1 MDENENIQTTA
12 VEENDDMMPVG
23 YADGDDFFDMASWT
37 GDTGNGGTDQQPAA
51 AEDFSLEEFLTNG
64 TDANGENNEDNPAA
78 ATTTGAPAATPSPE
92 KLRFQATFDH
102 NTEDVELD
110 PSELPTIYQKAR
122 ATERAQGRL
131 NEVKPV
137 YDRMEA
143 TARMLGYA
151 SVSDMLD
158 ATEKSYKDSEI
169 AKLTAEGV
177 HPDIAADLV
186 ERRSASKAS
195 VPSEEPMQEIQ
206 QQVQAPANQRNFSA
220 EVAET
225 LSRFPEI
232 QGKQIPDEVIHKAL
246 DTGMSLA
253 SAYADYKATHDSS
266 RIEQL
271 KKENNR
277 LKQNADAY
285 ARAPVSGVS
294 RGGATDT
301 KPSDPFLSGFNSE
314 KW

>member
-1 MDENENIQTTA
+1 MDENENIQAIA
-12 VEENDDMMPVG
+12 VEETDDMMPVG

-37 GDTGNGGTDQQPAA
+37 GDTGDGGADQQPAA

-64 TDANGENNEDNPAA
+64 TEANGENIEDNPAA

-158 ATEKSYKDSEI
+158 ATEKATRILKSQDSRLRECTPI
-169 AKLTAEGV
+169 L
-177 HPDIAADLV
+177 PLILLNAD
-186 ERRSASKAS
+186 
-195 VPSEEPMQEIQ
+195 P
-206 QQVQAPANQRNFSA
+206 QARLPYPVKNLCRKF
-220 EVAET
+220 
-225 LSRFPEI
+225 
-232 QGKQIPDEVIHKAL
+232 
-246 DTGMSLA
+246 
-253 SAYADYKATHDSS
+253 SS
-266 RIEQL
+266 RY
-271 KKENNR
+271 R
-277 LKQNADAY
+277 LRQI
-285 ARAPVSGVS
+285 
-294 RGGATDT
+294 RGIF
-301 KPSDPFLSGFNSE
+301 PQR
-314 KW
+314 